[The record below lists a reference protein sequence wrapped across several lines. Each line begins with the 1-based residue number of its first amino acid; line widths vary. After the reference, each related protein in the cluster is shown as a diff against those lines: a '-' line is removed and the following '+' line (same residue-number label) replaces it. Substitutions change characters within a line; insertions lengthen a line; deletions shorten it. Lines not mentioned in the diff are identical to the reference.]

1 METFWDFYISCFSFS
16 LLDRPILV
24 HPSIKLR
31 LILKIKRN
39 DFFGC
44 FLQLAKLQEK
54 EIFFRALYL
63 RPILRGARSLPSPL
77 VFFFYFA
84 WVSCNTVAC
93 VNCISTHFPWYFL
106 GGGEEDGPCYTFS
119 SFLFWEG
126 HRGGDGTSTILCICL
141 HLQLVK
147 KIDSVKLKSPSY
159 FPVQSFLLF
168 PCFLVLSPHLYC
180 QEISLPLFFC
190 SISFFFLFLVFTL

>member
-1 METFWDFYISCFSFS
+1 MI
-16 LLDRPILV
+16 LLND
-24 HPSIKLR
+24 PSASQIAR
-31 LILKIKRN
+31 ERN
-39 DFFGC
+39 
-44 FLQLAKLQEK
+44 
-54 EIFFRALYL
+54 IF
-63 RPILRGARSLPSPL
+63 PSPVSQTYSEGSKVTTL
-77 VFFFYFA
+77 SPCFFFYFA

-141 HLQLVK
+141 HLLLVK

-168 PCFLVLSPHLYC
+168 PCFLVKPPSLLSRDFPATFF
-180 QEISLPLFFC
+180 LFN
-190 SISFFFLFLVFTL
+190 FFFLLVSCFYTVMPFQIVLLTSELWKR

>member
-1 METFWDFYISCFSFS
+1 MI
-16 LLDRPILV
+16 LLDDLAASQIARE
-24 HPSIKLR
+24 
-31 LILKIKRN
+31 RN
-39 DFFGC
+39 
-44 FLQLAKLQEK
+44 
-54 EIFFRALYL
+54 IF
-63 RPILRGARSLPSPL
+63 PSPVSQTYSEGSKVTTL
-77 VFFFYFA
+77 SPCFFFYFA

-141 HLQLVK
+141 HLLLVK